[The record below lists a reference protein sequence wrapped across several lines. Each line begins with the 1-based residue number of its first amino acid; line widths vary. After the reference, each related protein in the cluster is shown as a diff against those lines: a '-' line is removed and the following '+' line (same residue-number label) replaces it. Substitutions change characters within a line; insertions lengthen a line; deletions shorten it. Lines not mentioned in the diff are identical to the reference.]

1 MTPRFSERVG
11 AVKFEIQLGS
21 MNDALKNSIWNVVS
35 ELITNERPVE
45 YAAVRAIAADVLR
58 VPREEVAAGYP
69 RTWLL
74 EFCKMSQ
81 LDWAGWYDLLE
92 YAVENALTFSRRVSP
107 QAAQH
112 NANLVLE
119 REHSAYRFVGGRLT
133 AITTPAEIAEVE
145 GAIKR
150 ASASGLE
157 GVRAQIEQALAL
169 FGKRPEPDY
178 RNAIKE
184 AISAV
189 EGVVKLI
196 SGTRGGGLHGAL
208 EAISE
213 HLDLHPALKA
223 GLEKLYGYTSD
234 EDGIRHPI
242 LDEPNVGE
250 ADARFMIVACSAFV
264 NFLVGKAEAA
274 GLLKRG

>member
-35 ELITNERPVE
+35 ELIAEQV
-45 YAAVRAIAADVLR
+45 AWQVVRRIAADVLR
-58 VPREEVAAGYP
+58 VPREGVPAGYP
-69 RTWLL
+69 RGWLL
-74 EFCKMSQ
+74 EYCE
-81 LDWAGWYDLLE
+81 LNADLGRAGWYDVLE
-92 YAVENALTFSRRVSP
+92 YVVHNALEFSGRTVSREK
-107 QAAQH
+107 AQEK
-112 NANLVLE
+112 ANLVLE
-119 REHSAYRFVGGRLT
+119 REHSGYRFVGDHLT

-157 GVRAQIEQALAL
+157 GVRAQIEQALGL

-189 EGVVKLI
+189 EGTVKLI
-196 SGTRGGGLHGAL
+196 NGTRGGGLLGAL

-213 HLDLHPALKA
+213 RLDLHPALKA

-242 LDEPNVGE
+242 LEKPNVGE

-264 NFLVGKAEAA
+264 NFLITKAETA